1 MAYGETAPELAPC
14 SFCGYANWAG
24 AARCLQCGLPVDL
37 VQCAACEAVNRSE
50 SAMCSHCGAALPP
63 LDAYRAEPHR
73 LLNSTLS
80 PPNRRGDT
88 LGSYLGFGLLLAA
101 LGCGVY
107 ALFVV
112 HARDTDGTAQY
123 SIPPRIAIVAM
134 TSADSLRA
142 PPLIDITVPT
152 ISQASPTP
160 VIVSKR
166 PRLKVHTVSAAHS
179 AASMTQSFAMERVDA
194 APHVGPIAATEPRRT
209 AELPAARPPA
219 RQPYC
224 TASDVANHQCRPEQ
238 LWTGQ

>member
-112 HARDTDGTAQY
+112 HARDTAGTAQY

-134 TSADSLRA
+134 TRA
-142 PPLIDITVPT
+142 EALEASPRIDIPVPPA
-152 ISQASPTP
+152 SQVSAAP
-160 VIVSKR
+160 VMVSRR
-166 PRLKVHTVSAAHS
+166 PRVKVHTVSAAHS
-179 AASMTQSFAMERVDA
+179 AASMQSFAMERVSA
-194 APHVGPIAATEPRRT
+194 APLVGPIAATEPRRT
-209 AELPAARPPA
+209 AELPPASSPA

>member
-24 AARCLQCGLPVDL
+24 ASRCLQCGLPVDL

-63 LDAYRAEPHR
+63 LDTYRAEPHR

-88 LGSYLGFGLLLAA
+88 LGSYLGFGMLLTA

-112 HARDTDGTAQY
+112 HARDSDAITQY
-123 SIPPRIAIVAM
+123 SIPARVAALAI
-134 TSADSLRA
+134 SNADALETPPLMEVTVPPAAQIYRA
-142 PPLIDITVPT
+142 PVT
-152 ISQASPTP
+152 
-160 VIVSKR
+160 VSKHSR
-166 PRLKVHTVSAAHS
+166 VKLHTASAAHS
-179 AASMTQSFAMERVDA
+179 VESMTQSFAMQQVDA
-194 APHVGPIAATEPRRT
+194 APVGLLAATGSRHTP
-209 AELPAARPPA
+209 ELPATSSPG
-219 RQPYC
+219 RQSYC
-224 TASDVANHQCRPEQ
+224 TAPDVANHQCRPEQ